1 MENAGFGSYY
11 YRPSLIG
18 DFWLE
23 GKQVIKQEPD
33 DKELAFLKELEKHV
47 NRWVAIIDYGSDQES
62 IVATGESIR
71 EARQNAETQGFKD
84 MTFFKVPPSDK
95 IFVPLLPLQ
104 V

>member
-1 MENAGFGSYY
+1 MIE
-11 YRPSLIG
+11 
-18 DFWLE
+18 
-23 GKQVIKQEPD
+23 QEPD

-47 NRWVAIIDYGSDQES
+47 DKWIAIMDYGSDQES

-71 EARQNAETQGFKD
+71 EARKNAETQGFKD
-84 MTFFKVPPSDK
+84 ITFFKVPPSDK